1 MSTEPEVQIRYPDR
15 PIEEADAPWWLAKVK
30 PRQEKKFALDLYQ
43 EGIEYYLPLYE
54 HVVRNEKIKRTRVY
68 KHPLFPGYV
77 SFAQTTP
84 SHIYTSGRVVDII
97 RISNQKR
104 FVFELSRIYRAFE
117 QRYVIEPVEN
127 DIRVG
132 EEVRICAGPLR
143 GMSGRVVRLKNRLR
157 VVISVYGLGCA
168 SAEVP
173 VTEIEKAHGGH
184 IEPR

>member
-1 MSTEPEVQIRYPDR
+1 MSTDLTPQTRYPDR
-15 PIEEADAPWWLAKVK
+15 PIEEAGAPWWLAKVK

-77 SFAQTTP
+77 CFSQATP
-84 SHIYTSGRVVDII
+84 SHIYTSGRVVDVI

-104 FVFELSRIYRAFE
+104 FVSELSRIYQAFE
-117 QRYVIEPVEN
+117 QRYIIEPVEN

-143 GMSGRVVRLKNRLR
+143 GMSGKVVRLKNRLR
-157 VVISVYGLGCA
+157 VIISVYGLGNA

-173 VTEIEKAHGGH
+173 VNEIEKADGDR
-184 IEPR
+184 IDPQ